1 MQLPCG
7 KRRCVIHSSPTSS
20 DGVFSPAGQLSS
32 ARGDVKCPLSLLCF
46 CPAWPF
52 ACILQRQ
59 PPSLHPS
66 HPVGARSGAVFH
78 AWTRGGQ
85 FLPSAW
91 LGGSAC
97 FAQNMQK
104 RKQKKKIF
112 FFVCYVFNS
121 KLKTYALS
129 KFQAPALTPAQ
140 SKRTCGNQK
149 AAGWGAASSRP
160 F

>member
-1 MQLPCG
+1 MPG
-7 KRRCVIHSSPTSS
+7 P
-20 DGVFSPAGQLSS
+20 GVASFSLQPGSEE
-32 ARGDVKCPLSLLCF
+32 AR
-46 CPAWPF
+46 A
-52 ACILQRQ
+52 
-59 PPSLHPS
+59 LH
-66 HPVGARSGAVFH
+66 R
-78 AWTRGGQ
+78 T
-85 FLPSAW
+85 
-91 LGGSAC
+91 C
-97 FAQNMQK
+97 KKENK
-104 RKQKKKIF
+104 KKKIF